1 MRKQM
6 LALMA
11 AAIGIGA
18 SAGEA
23 LWMRDV
29 KISPD
34 GTRIAFTYKGD
45 IYTVG
50 VKGGEARR
58 LTTLEPDMEPRRKPY
73 SFCLRPSWELRCVCD
88 GCQRRKRHTSYYK
101 FSR

>member
-1 MRKQM
+1 MKKQM

-50 VKGGEARR
+50 VKGGE
-58 LTTLEPDMEPRRKPY
+58 PY

>member
-1 MRKQM
+1 MKKQM

-29 KISPD
+29 KIS
-34 GTRIAFTYKGD
+34 R
-45 IYTVG
+45 
-50 VKGGEARR
+50 
-58 LTTLEPDMEPRRKPY
+58 
-73 SFCLRPSWELRCVCD
+73 
-88 GCQRRKRHTSYYK
+88 RHTDCVHLQ
-101 FSR
+101 R